1 MIIIKKL
8 KLFSILII
16 IIIIGSSC
24 SSIFESDNISD
35 VNTNSK
41 ISNISNEN
49 DSKDN
54 SEEVSI
60 NKNNDINNE
69 NDFEENSKLEFILPK
84 EKQDYFKE
92 VDITFINSYQDDFT
106 YPIDAISL
114 EEPLTI
120 SVMLPTHV
128 NPTNATVD
136 TIGGYEVKGIN
147 PTTGDDSIIIISGL
161 YKISDLMPFNENL
174 SPFFRFFNKGDF
186 DSVANYGT
194 MRIKTL
200 NNLEGIL
207 YLLDNDNCYVYLKV
221 NDYILRMTISDNNER
236 SSTLLYIMQSVKIK

>member
-1 MIIIKKL
+1 M
-8 KLFSILII
+8 F
-16 IIIIGSSC
+16 GSDDIPDANLN
-24 SSIFESDNISD
+24 SSNKNNPE
-35 VNTNSK
+35 
-41 ISNISNEN
+41 EN
-49 DSKDN
+49 VK
-54 SEEVSI
+54 EVI
-60 NKNNDINNE
+60 NKNDETNISYE
-69 NDFEENSKLEFILPK
+69 NDYEENAELEFVLPK

-136 TIGGYEVKGIN
+136 TIGGHVVKGTN
-147 PTTGDDSIIIISGL
+147 PTTGDDSIIVISGL

-194 MRIKTL
+194 IRIKTL

-236 SSTLLYIMQSVKIK
+236 SSTLFYIIQSVKIK

>member
-49 DSKDN
+49 D
-54 SEEVSI
+54 
-60 NKNNDINNE
+60 
-69 NDFEENSKLEFILPK
+69 FEENSKLEFVLPK

-136 TIGGYEVKGIN
+136 TIGGYEVKGTN

-200 NNLEGIL
+200 NDLEGIL

-221 NDYILRMTISDNNER
+221 KDYILRMTISDNNER
-236 SSTLLYIMQSVKIK
+236 SSTLFYIIQSVKIK